1 MWRRE
6 SGFKTK
12 FSTNETW
19 RLLRDK
25 SNHCG
30 WARSVWFSQATPKF
44 SLIAWLAMLNRLST
58 IDRISCWCQGV
69 DTTCV
74 LCKSAPETR
83 NHLFFQ
89 CSFSSKVWKYLV
101 QGILRNSHTNDWNT
115 ILRLMS
121 DQSMERRS
129 FSALDMHFRLR
140 SMHCGGRGIR

>member
-30 WARSVWFSQATPKF
+30 WARSVWFSQATRKF
-44 SLIAWLAMLNRLST
+44 SFIAWFAMLNRLST
-58 IDRISCWCQGV
+58 IDRISRWCQGV

-83 NHLFFQ
+83 NH
-89 CSFSSKVWKYLV
+89 
-101 QGILRNSHTNDWNT
+101 HTNDWNT